1 MYLVR
6 LAGKNQHAIHVE
18 ILGSDPHCTFFFG
31 QEPPGGGR
39 RWDVVVYKMIGG
51 HRFRLEVCD
60 SSPLQS
66 RTCVPCCITHP
77 KN

>member
-1 MYLVR
+1 MNLVR
-6 LAGKNQHAIHVE
+6 LAGKNRHAIHVE
-18 ILGSDPHCTFFFG
+18 IPGSDLTAYFVG

-60 SSPLQS
+60 SSPFQP
-66 RTCVPCCITHP
+66 RKFVTYYPP
-77 KN
+77 